1 MRGLAQMGSLIAIVL
16 ASTVFGAEDAEK
28 LWAAARKGD
37 AKTVQ
42 ELLASGADVNART
55 EYGATALWFA
65 AFKGQT
71 EVVRVL
77 LKHHADMSALDS
89 VWGQAPLDLAV
100 EGGHLKIVKELLRAG
115 APG

>member
-1 MRGLAQMGSLIAIVL
+1 MRALAQIGSVILVIL
-16 ASTVFGAEDAEK
+16 ASTTSGAEDAEK

-42 ELLASGADVNART
+42 ALLDHGADVSART
-55 EYGATALWFA
+55 GYGATALWFA

-77 LKHHADMSALDS
+77 LERGTSA
-89 VWGQAPLDLAV
+89 W
-100 EGGHLKIVKELLRAG
+100 
-115 APG
+115 